1 MVDNDCTL
9 SLIGRL
15 KRHYDESGKDAMI
28 GLSNFVLDEDGEC
41 SFYEVIYCSKF
52 LVSAEFNEE
61 TYCCRYFFSSEEM
74 TEYYRLAKKIGRLK
88 GWSNKE
94 NEHIR
99 EALSYSLNRL
109 DKIDTSGGCCYG
121 DVYSGTKHK
130 YASSINVY
138 VYEEC
143 GFYDYEGLYFAIN
156 DIFLYYEKQLKKLRK
171 IYAGIAAIYLSMLLP
186 QELEVA
192 A

>member
-1 MVDNDCTL
+1 MIDNDYTL

-15 KRHYDESGKDAMI
+15 KRHYDESGEETMI
-28 GLSNFVLDEDGEC
+28 GLSDFILDEDSEC
-41 SFYEVIYCSKF
+41 SFYEEIYCSKF
-52 LVSAEFNEE
+52 LVSIDFNEE
-61 TYCCRYFFSSEEM
+61 TYCTKYFFASEEM
-74 TEYYRLAKKIGRLK
+74 TEYYRFAKKIGSLM
-88 GWSNKE
+88 GWRCKE
-94 NEHIR
+94 NKYIS

-109 DKIDTSGGCCYG
+109 DKINTSGGYCYG
-121 DVYSGTKHK
+121 HVYSGTKHK
-130 YASSINVY
+130 YASSVNVY

-156 DIFLYYEKQLKKLRK
+156 DIFLYYEKQLKRLKK
-171 IYAGIAAIYLSMLLP
+171 IYAGIIALSLYMLLP